1 MRRMRAGRRC
11 PHRPGSARCPEA
23 AAGAAVTYAP
33 AAHALEVWV
42 HAGTPKT
49 GTTSIQSFL
58 QANRAQLAARGWYY
72 PQSGIFPAMHPNHN
86 HLTDHLLSY
95 LRPLQEELAAAG
107 ATRVLLSA
115 EDLLWQYPSDESLQI
130 FAAFLRRLGAAA
142 VHVIFYLREPGAV
155 LSSQLQM
162 MVKLGGTELD
172 YERCA
177 PGGPLDPILDSRGII
192 ERWGRAFGR
201 EHLHIRLFERQS
213 FCGGDLLTDFLDVLG
228 VRRDESFVPVAEQ
241 NERITLLEMQLLL
254 HINRR
259 VPGSIFTPGTLK
271 QRLFAGLHRHLA
283 TDDPAQ
289 RYAPPQALHEAHLR
303 RWQEGND
310 WVRRQFF
317 PQRARLFEPPAAPYR
332 ENHDLPGL
340 SGQQLEALAAACI
353 DLARGGASPMQ
364 SVVRLRGG
372 LGGQLF
378 GYAFARAW
386 GVAHGCAPALDGQ
399 DLQDGRLWLTCFQVV
414 LAQAQPQQL
423 RLLDERLAQG
433 LEAAVE
439 EERCECGVCSPGLI
453 AGPPAASLRG
463 SFMSW
468 KYFQALHDELCRE
481 LTLTPAEAQRFAD
494 RCGALAE
501 RIGACCAVAVHLPRR
516 APERRCTAGYYRLA
530 LQQVA
535 AGGGDGELRCFVFSD
550 DPAWARG
557 ELETGLPVSVV
568 DLNPP
573 HEAHFDLELM
583 RRCRHH
589 ILASSSLGWWGAW
602 LGHHPRQIVIAP
614 QPFRESERL
623 MEFRDLCPPHWRLLP
638 RLAP

>member
-1 MRRMRAGRRC
+1 MHRMRAGRRC
-11 PHRPGSARCPEA
+11 PHRPGSDGCPEA
-23 AAGAAVTYAP
+23 AADAAVMDAP
-33 AAHALEVWV
+33 AAHTLEVWV

-58 QANRAQLAARGWYY
+58 QANRAQLAARGWHY
-72 PQSGIFPAMHPNHN
+72 PQCGQSGVHPNHN
-86 HLTDHLLSY
+86 HLIRHPLSHLTQ
-95 LRPLQEELAAAG
+95 LQAELAAAG

-115 EDLLWQYPSDESLQI
+115 EDLLWQYPTDESLQI
-130 FAAFLRRLGAAA
+130 FAAFLQRLGATA
-142 VHVIFYLREPGAV
+142 VHFIIYLREPGAL

-162 MVKLGGTELD
+162 MVKLGCMKLD
-172 YERCA
+172 YEQCA
-177 PGGPLDPILDSRGII
+177 PGGVLDCILDNRGII
-192 ERWGRAFGR
+192 ERWERICGRKR
-201 EHLHIRLFERQS
+201 LHVRLFERGS
-213 FCGGDLLTDFLDVLG
+213 FHGGDLLADFLHVLG
-228 VRRDESFVPVAEQ
+228 LQQDGSFTPVPPL
-241 NERITLLEMQLLL
+241 NERISLLEMQLLL

-259 VPGSIFTPGTLK
+259 VPGNIFRNPTLK
-271 QRLFAGLHRHLA
+271 QRLFDALHRHLA
-283 TDDPAQ
+283 ADDPAQ

-310 WVRRQFF
+310 WVCRQFF
-317 PQRARLFEPPAAPYR
+317 PQRTRLFAPAAAPYR
-332 ENHDLPGL
+332 ENFELPGL

-353 DLARGGASPMQ
+353 DLGRGGAAAMQ

-386 GVAHGCAPALDGQ
+386 GVAHGCTPAWDARGVRDG
-399 DLQDGRLWLTCFQVV
+399 LVWLTRFQVV
-414 LAQAQPQQL
+414 LPQAAGRQL

-433 LEAAVE
+433 LEAEVCE
-439 EERCECGVCSPGLI
+439 DPCECGVCSPGLVQC
-453 AGPPAASLRG
+453 PPAASLRG

-468 KYFQALHDELCRE
+468 KYFQALRAELRQE
-481 LTLTPAEAQRFAD
+481 LTLTSAEAQRFAA

-501 RIGACCAVAVHLPRR
+501 RIGAGCAVAVHLPRR
-516 APERRCTAGYYRLA
+516 EQERRCTAGYYRLA

-535 AGGGDGELRCFVFSD
+535 TGGGEVECFVFSD

-557 ELETGLPVSVV
+557 RLETSLPVSVV

-602 LGHHPRQIVIAP
+602 LAAHPGQIVIAP
-614 QPFRESERL
+614 QPFAESERL
-623 MEFRDLCPPHWRLLP
+623 LEFRDLCPPHWHLLP